1 MRGFKVYP
9 VRKTKIREVQVRG
22 GEQADFNIFVYRYGE
37 RQVAPPRSPANV
49 EHTWRVV
56 IARLLDWRRRS
67 YVTVLIV
74 RAIQIGGA
82 TTWRWRSARGLFTWV
97 SGSRENT
104 CSVNA
109 TVMAMKARTVVWT
122 LV

>member
-1 MRGFKVYP
+1 M
-9 VRKTKIREVQVRG
+9 RG
-22 GEQADFNIFVYRYGE
+22 GEQADFNIFVYSYGE

-82 TTWRWRSARGLFTWV
+82 TAWRWRSARGLFTWV

-104 CSVNA
+104 CDGDEGADGCVDSRVIAPLIRWVNENGMFYMWLSVY
-109 TVMAMKARTVVWT
+109 
-122 LV
+122 